1 MWSLFFPTLGLL
13 APGASGLSCK
23 PRPGGTPVPLG
34 VFVTSAPANSLDKKI
49 FDAKPAIKLALN
61 YIQNH
66 SCILD
71 GFKLEL
77 IYKDTQVSWQRFL
90 VFQPFL
96 MIQLDMAY
104 HTHILWEPC
113 FSFIFPTCSI
123 CLLSLIVIGS

>member
-1 MWSLFFPTLGLL
+1 MWSLVLATVGLL
-13 APGASGLSCK
+13 APGATGLSCK
-23 PRPGGTPVPLG
+23 PRSGGTPVPLG

-77 IYKDTQVSWQRFL
+77 IYKDTQCK
-90 VFQPFL
+90 
-96 MIQLDMAY
+96 
-104 HTHILWEPC
+104 T
-113 FSFIFPTCSI
+113 
-123 CLLSLIVIGS
+123 SLGMKALFDLIASRPRPVALFGGMCTE